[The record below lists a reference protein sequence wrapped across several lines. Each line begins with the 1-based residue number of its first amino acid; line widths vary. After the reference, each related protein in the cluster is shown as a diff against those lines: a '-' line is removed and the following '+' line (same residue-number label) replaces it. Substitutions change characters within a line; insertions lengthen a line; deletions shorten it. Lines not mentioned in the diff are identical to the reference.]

1 MLNNMWWTSHVKKKN
16 CPTDLQFQFQYIRIR
31 CRSWCLW
38 QKKKAS
44 LKSERIFLHRYLGG
58 ERGYTWWKNNF
69 SKVKWSFWGC
79 KVITATGNRMP
90 LLKTASHNTVSESVA
105 SLTFF
110 SPLSSFTHYQV
121 YFFLNP
127 QILHSLCRGSVSY
140 KLLLSFFSSLRMLN
154 LLSIEKLF
162 IFQNWTVTPMQ
173 MQDWRNLELPLKL
186 QQMTMSSKH
195 AGCKYILKDFV
206 PALIKASS
214 TASTFFFFSRFPFY
228 LS

>member
-1 MLNNMWWTSHVKKKN
+1 MWWTSHVKKKN

-186 QQMTMSSKH
+186 QQWRWAQSMQDANIS
-195 AGCKYILKDFV
+195 
-206 PALIKASS
+206 
-214 TASTFFFFSRFPFY
+214 
-228 LS
+228 